1 LKFLCFN
8 YKDGPWK
15 HVFCRFGFNPT
26 NESEG
31 ALYQTLIV
39 KIKKKEV
46 EDYEERDEN
55 NREESDIYDP
65 TLK

>member
-1 LKFLCFN
+1 
-8 YKDGPWK
+8 
-15 HVFCRFGFNPT
+15 VFCRFGFNPT

-31 ALYQTLIV
+31 ALYQILIV